1 MHTRSAFDKP
11 HAICVP
17 SGRLDETLMPQ
28 NHEPRSF
35 RPAEDEP
42 RPLIGAV
49 PGALEAVRGE
59 DGVWVVTLE
68 ETFDA

>member
-1 MHTRSAFDKP
+1 MQ
-11 HAICVP
+11 
-17 SGRLDETLMPQ
+17 Q

-35 RPAEDEP
+35 PPAEGDP
-42 RPLIGAV
+42 RPLIGLDALL

-59 DGVWVVTLE
+59 DGVWVVPLE